1 MMNIL
6 KQLINVWQG
15 KTFIDSVMTD
25 FRKMMKEIYTMF
37 DSVTTLLFQHK
48 SIRGIEKKIYEEDIF
63 VNKSE
68 RKIRK
73 RIVEHLSVQ
82 PGVDI
87 GSSLVMMSIVKD
99 AERIGDFCKNLYEL
113 YKMFKKFNSK
123 HKYYK
128 IFKEMRDKISEMIKV
143 TDTAFRKSL
152 DDKAKFVMDE
162 AYKIEKECDRLLE
175 EFANSTEISV
185 NDAVCLTLLSRYFK
199 RISAHLSNIASA
211 VIFPVHRIDYVFN
224 KNRK

>member
-99 AERIGDFCKNLYEL
+99 AERIGDFCKNLYEV
-113 YKMFKKFNSK
+113 YKMFKKFNSR

-152 DDKAKFVMDE
+152 DDKAKLVMDE
-162 AYKIEKECDRLLE
+162 AYKIEKECDKLLE
-175 EFANSTEISV
+175 EFANSTKISV

-211 VIFPVHRIDYVFN
+211 VIFPVHRIDYAFN
-224 KNRK
+224 KNKK